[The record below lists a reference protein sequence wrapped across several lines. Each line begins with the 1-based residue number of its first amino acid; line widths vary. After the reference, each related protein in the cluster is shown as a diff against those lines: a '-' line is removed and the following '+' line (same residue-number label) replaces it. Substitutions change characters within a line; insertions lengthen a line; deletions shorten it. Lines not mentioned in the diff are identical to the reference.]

1 MRPHRLWLDGV
12 EGAMLSFHGERFAME
27 RNDKTAVGIAH
38 EKWEREQTRIRE
50 TWLFLKS
57 CARDW
62 LHKQD
67 VEAERLD
74 KVREDILAR
83 KRAHRQRIE
92 DAEEARKK
100 AFIDDPEE
108 ARKQSVEGLI
118 EEAPSSTFTDAELEA
133 MIE

>member
-50 TWLFLKS
+50 TWRFLKS
-57 CARDW
+57 CAREW
-62 LHKQD
+62 MHQQD
-67 VEAERLD
+67 VEADRQD
-74 KVREDILAR
+74 KIREEILAR
-83 KRAHRQRIE
+83 KKAHRQRIE

-100 AFIDDPEE
+100 AL
-108 ARKQSVEGLI
+108 SVEGLI